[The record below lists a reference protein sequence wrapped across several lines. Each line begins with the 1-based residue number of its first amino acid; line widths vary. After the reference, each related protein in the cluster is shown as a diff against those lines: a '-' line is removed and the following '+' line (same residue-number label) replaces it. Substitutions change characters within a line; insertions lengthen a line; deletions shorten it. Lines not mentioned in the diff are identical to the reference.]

1 MQQELVH
8 TLAAEECNLF
18 QSAIMTPSGEGQQ
31 FQAYQEVRSE
41 EVENMAKNL
50 LLNSLTMLNLPE
62 LDFAQNTLN
71 GVYGELADEIYE
83 EQQLLQ

>member
-1 MQQELVH
+1 MQEELVH
-8 TLAAEECNLF
+8 TLATTEPNLF

-41 EVENMAKNL
+41 EVANMAENL
-50 LLNSLTMLNLPE
+50 LLNSLGMLDLPE

-71 GVYGELADEIYE
+71 GVYGELADEIDE
-83 EQQLLQ
+83 E